1 MYGEGRG
8 NCKCNRVYNTHPIEC
23 VTATQSSGIKVS
35 IINYMVPEMCWFSWT
50 RFRRTRNFSSLVHS
64 CTMFILESFT
74 VWNKKCLF
82 IQSIKNVDAKCW
94 CIWIPRP
101 SWRVT
106 INAFDRTCCIMA
118 TPIVAS
124 WTSFSFPTN
133 KLSKKIRRDLGKYST
148 FFT

>member
-50 RFRRTRNFSSLVHS
+50 RFRHTRNFSSLVHS
-64 CTMFILESFT
+64 CTMFILENFT

-82 IQSIKNVDAKCW
+82 IQSIKNVDAKRW

-106 INAFDRTCCIMA
+106 INAFDRTCCIIA

-124 WTSFSFPTN
+124 WTNFSFPTN